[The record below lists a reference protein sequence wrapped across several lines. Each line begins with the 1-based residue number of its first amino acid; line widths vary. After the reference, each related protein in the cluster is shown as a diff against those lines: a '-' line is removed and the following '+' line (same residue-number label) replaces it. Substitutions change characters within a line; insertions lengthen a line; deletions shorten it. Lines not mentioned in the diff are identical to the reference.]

1 MTAHAPLVH
10 KPATSWVAI
19 NWLAFAKPGP
29 VLQVVFHVHSPVY
42 SPVPHDKPHTS
53 YVAYRE
59 GPLEVSFL
67 FFVVFSPPSVLVAFP
82 GRFFLV
88 STCIFLL
95 VLEVGRPRVLMRI
108 IIPLFGRI
116 FDLLSR
122 PCQGKWRGVV
132 SDMPILVH
140 NFFPTV

>member
-67 FFVVFSPPSVLVAFP
+67 FFVVFLLLPFLLRFQVD
-82 GRFFLV
+82 FFL
-88 STCIFLL
+88 
-95 VLEVGRPRVLMRI
+95 
-108 IIPLFGRI
+108 
-116 FDLLSR
+116 
-122 PCQGKWRGVV
+122 
-132 SDMPILVH
+132 
-140 NFFPTV
+140 